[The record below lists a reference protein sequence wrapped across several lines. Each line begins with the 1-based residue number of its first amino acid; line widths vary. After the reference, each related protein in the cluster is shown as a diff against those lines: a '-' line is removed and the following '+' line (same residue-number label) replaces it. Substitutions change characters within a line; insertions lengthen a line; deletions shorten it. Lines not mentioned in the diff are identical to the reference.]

1 MKEVIV
7 IFATVILGV
16 AIAVFV
22 IGLDDTAENLTDSM
36 STEINQ
42 LIQNKGASV

>member
-16 AIAVFV
+16 AIAASV
-22 IGLDDTAENLTDSM
+22 IGLDETAEKLTNGID
-36 STEINQ
+36 TEITE
-42 LIQNKGASV
+42 LISGN